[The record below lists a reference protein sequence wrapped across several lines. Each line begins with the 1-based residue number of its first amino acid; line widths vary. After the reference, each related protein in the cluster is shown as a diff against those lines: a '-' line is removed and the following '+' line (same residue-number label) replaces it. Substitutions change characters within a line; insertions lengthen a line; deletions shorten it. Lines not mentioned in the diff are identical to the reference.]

1 MPPRILIVDDEPNIL
16 GTLAPLL
23 RSRGYE
29 VFTAMNGRAGD
40 RDCRA

>member
-23 RSRGYE
+23 RVAWLRGVHGDE
-29 VFTAMNGRAGD
+29 WPRGD
-40 RDCRA
+40 RDRRS